1 MNNNHLI
8 IMAGGVG
15 SRFWPM
21 STAEM
26 PKQFIDVLGIGKSM
40 IQMTVERF
48 DGVIPQENVWV
59 VTSQRYK
66 NIVME
71 QLPMVPETQILLEP
85 CMRNTAPCIEY
96 VSRKIYARYPDANLV
111 FSPADHIVM
120 DVPEFKRVI
129 SESLRFTSNRAAI
142 LTLGMMPSRP
152 ETGYGYIKARDNE
165 NDTIKKVEAFK
176 EKPDINTA
184 KAYLQDGGYYWNAG
198 IFVWNVKMVVDT
210 IASLVPDLHAVFDRI
225 TPSFY
230 TDNEQDMVNEYF
242 PTCPNISIDYA
253 VMEKADEVYVYPASF
268 GWSDLGTWGSLYT
281 YLPLDASNNA
291 VVGQEVKMI
300 DCNNCVVHTPMEKKV
315 VIQGLNGYIV
325 AESRNTLLICRK
337 EDEQLIKEWQK

>member
-1 MNNNHLI
+1 MNKNHLI

-184 KAYLQDGGYYWNAG
+184 KAYLQDGDYYWNAG

-281 YLPLDASNNA
+281 HLPLDASNNA

>member
-184 KAYLQDGGYYWNAG
+184 KAYRQDGGYYGHAG

-281 YLPLDASNNA
+281 HLPLDASNNA

>member
-225 TPSFY
+225 SPSFY

-281 YLPLDASNNA
+281 HLPLDASNNA

>member
-71 QLPMVPETQILLEP
+71 QLPMVPDTQILLEP

-165 NDTIKKVEAFK
+165 NGTIKKVEAFK

-281 YLPLDASNNA
+281 HLPLDASNNA

-315 VIQGLNGYIV
+315 VIQGLNDYIV

>member
-1 MNNNHLI
+1 MNKNHLI

-71 QLPMVPETQILLEP
+71 QLPMVSETQILLEP

-281 YLPLDASNNA
+281 HLPLDASNNA

>member
-1 MNNNHLI
+1 
-8 IMAGGVG
+8 MAGGVG

-281 YLPLDASNNA
+281 HLPLDASNNA

>member
-1 MNNNHLI
+1 
-8 IMAGGVG
+8 
-15 SRFWPM
+15 
-21 STAEM
+21 
-26 PKQFIDVLGIGKSM
+26 M

-129 SESLRFTSNRAAI
+129 SESLRFTATRAAI

-281 YLPLDASNNA
+281 HLPLDASNNA

>member
-1 MNNNHLI
+1 MNKNHLI

-71 QLPMVPETQILLEP
+71 QLPMVPDTQILLEP

-129 SESLRFTSNRAAI
+129 SESLRFTATRAAI

-281 YLPLDASNNA
+281 HLPLDASNNA

>member
-1 MNNNHLI
+1 MNKNHLI

-120 DVPEFKRVI
+120 DMPEFKRVI

-281 YLPLDASNNA
+281 HLPLDASNNA

>member
-281 YLPLDASNNA
+281 HLPHDASNNA

>member
-1 MNNNHLI
+1 MNKNHLI

-71 QLPMVPETQILLEP
+71 QLPMVSETQILLEP

-281 YLPLDASNNA
+281 HLPHDASNNA

>member
-1 MNNNHLI
+1 MNKNHLI

-281 YLPLDASNNA
+281 HLPLDASNNA

>member
-120 DVPEFKRVI
+120 DMPEFKRVI

-281 YLPLDASNNA
+281 HLPLDASNNA

>member
-1 MNNNHLI
+1 MNKNHLI

-281 YLPLDASNNA
+281 HLPHDASNNA

>member
-1 MNNNHLI
+1 
-8 IMAGGVG
+8 
-15 SRFWPM
+15 M

-281 YLPLDASNNA
+281 HLPLDASNNA

>member
-281 YLPLDASNNA
+281 HLPLDASNNA

-300 DCNNCVVHTPMEKKV
+300 DCNNCVVHTPMEKKSGDTG
-315 VIQGLNGYIV
+315 IERLYC
-325 AESRNTLLICRK
+325 CRK
-337 EDEQLIKEWQK
+337 P

>member
-1 MNNNHLI
+1 MNKNHLI

-281 YLPLDASNNA
+281 HLPLDASNNA
-291 VVGQEVKMI
+291 VVGQKVKMI

>member
-1 MNNNHLI
+1 MNKNHLI

-71 QLPMVPETQILLEP
+71 QLPMVSDTQILLEP

-281 YLPLDASNNA
+281 HLPLDASNNA

>member
-1 MNNNHLI
+1 
-8 IMAGGVG
+8 MAGGVG

-71 QLPMVPETQILLEP
+71 QLPMVPDTQILLEP

-165 NDTIKKVEAFK
+165 NDTIKKLRLSRRNLTLIL
-176 EKPDINTA
+176 PRH
-184 KAYLQDGGYYWNAG
+184 
-198 IFVWNVKMVVDT
+198 IFRMAVIIGMP
-210 IASLVPDLHAVFDRI
+210 ASLSGMLKWLSIPLLL
-225 TPSFY
+225 SFL
-230 TDNEQDMVNEYF
+230 TFMLSS
-242 PTCPNISIDYA
+242 T
-253 VMEKADEVYVYPASF
+253 
-268 GWSDLGTWGSLYT
+268 G
-281 YLPLDASNNA
+281 
-291 VVGQEVKMI
+291 
-300 DCNNCVVHTPMEKKV
+300 
-315 VIQGLNGYIV
+315 
-325 AESRNTLLICRK
+325 
-337 EDEQLIKEWQK
+337 

>member
-1 MNNNHLI
+1 MNKNHLI

-71 QLPMVPETQILLEP
+71 QLPMVPDTQILLEP

-281 YLPLDASNNA
+281 HLPLDASNNA